1 MKVLDCLFCKIIN
14 KEIPSDLIYEDEKV
28 VAFKDINPQAPIHIL
43 VLPKEHIASNNEITE
58 ENSSIVGHVFTV
70 IKKLAKDNGLENGYR
85 IVNNC
90 GEDGGQSVNHLHFH
104 LLGGRQMLWPPG

>member
-1 MKVLDCLFCKIIN
+1 MDCLFCKIIN
-14 KEIPSDLIYEDEKV
+14 KEIPSDLVYEDEKV
-28 VAFKDINPQAPIHIL
+28 VAFKDINPQAPTHIL

-58 ENSSIVGHVFTV
+58 ENEEIVGYIFKV
-70 IKKLAKDNGLENGYR
+70 IRKLAEDNGLDNGYR

-90 GEDGGQSVNHLHFH
+90 GEYGGQSVQHIHFH